1 MNSRLAAGLVA
12 LGLAALAI
20 AGCAYRSDID
30 LAPMADRPS
39 RPVIAPGDYC
49 EATASS
55 PPYMVRSAEGCERI
69 GWDNTT
75 RTHLMMIDEEGEE
88 PTRFAPV
95 AMGDDLV
102 LLQADGGEDSQG
114 GRYHVM
120 LALTKGAALFLLPP
134 LKRETFVALAAKHTG
149 VTLREVPEKDPV
161 ITGGDPASIR
171 AFLKAAA
178 REALRGAKLDDD
190 ELTIAI
196 RDRASVPDHEA
207 NGIQTMTIIEL
218 VTAIFA
224 LQGEG

>member
-1 MNSRLAAGLVA
+1 MIGRLAAGLVA
-12 LGLAALAI
+12 LGLAALAVG
-20 AGCAYRSDID
+20 GCAYRSDID
-30 LAPMADRPS
+30 LAPMGDRPS

-69 GWDNTT
+69 GWDSTT
-75 RTHLMMIDEEGEE
+75 RTHLIMIDEEGEE
-88 PTRFAPV
+88 PSRFAPV
-95 AMGDDLV
+95 ALDGDLF
-102 LLQADGGEDSQG
+102 LLQADGGEDSER

-120 LALTKGAALFLLPP
+120 LALAKGAAFFLLPP
-134 LKRETFVALAAKHTG
+134 LERERFVALATKYPG

-178 REALRGAKLDDD
+178 REAVRNAKLEDD

-196 RDRASVPDHEA
+196 RDRAGAPDHEA
-207 NGIQTMTIIEL
+207 NGMQTMTIIEL
-218 VTAIFA
+218 VTTIFA
-224 LQGEG
+224 LQGED